1 MTIPPPGYGEDPGI
15 QRPEP
20 TASDGTVEPTPP
32 TGGAVDGQAP
42 PPAPHPFFAPV
53 NPASSAPPAAPVPS
67 SPSLPVP
74 SAGPPPPLAPSLP
87 PVAPVP
93 PAAPFP
99 PAPPLPTPLASPPPP
114 LAAVRPSGAP
124 LPPVPPPP
132 GPVGSPPAPPPPGP
146 VGSPP
151 VAPPM
156 SAGQPMPAAPAPAGP
171 PAPWALVADPAAL
184 PATLASV
191 GPSSAGAEA
200 VSPPPPPPPA
210 LGAPESLSPPPAPPL
225 ATVGPARFAMPV
237 RDDVSATAAI
247 FGGPGAPEPPEGG
260 EPNGPADSRRNWLGL
275 TSFIASLLGGG
286 LIAIALGHL
295 GLRAAA
301 RGKATN
307 RGIALAGTIL
317 GYVGVVV
324 LCGALV
330 ATGALAG
337 VFPLGSS
344 APQPSVTITPLSTSG
359 VPAVDSTLTVAD
371 RWFGLAIGDCVL
383 EFDTG
388 VDPADPTI
396 EKPEVVPCSGAHFG
410 EVYAI
415 ADIEGDTLPS
425 DATFRLH
432 SREVCAGP
440 LFSSYVG
447 VEAYEDSG
455 LLFDVLYP
463 AERSWENGTH
473 QMVCLLVET
482 GGSTTGSL
490 KGSAR

>member
-1 MTIPPPGYGEDPGI
+1 MTIPPPGHGEDPGI
-15 QRPEP
+15 QGPEP
-20 TASDGTVEPTPP
+20 TAFDGTVEPAAP
-32 TGGAVDGQAP
+32 TEGAADGQAP

-53 NPASSAPPAAPVPS
+53 NPASSAPPAAPVPPAPLPPAPAPLPAS
-67 SPSLPVP
+67 SAPPAPLPP
-74 SAGPPPPLAPSLP
+74 EPPPLPPPPAPLPPPPPPL
-87 PVAPVP
+87 
-93 PAAPFP
+93 PASSA
-99 PAPPLPTPLASPPPP
+99 PPPP
-114 LAAVRPSGAP
+114 PIAVVRPPVTP
-124 LPPVPPPP
+124 LPPVPLPH
-132 GPVGSPPAPPPPGP
+132 GPVS
-146 VGSPP
+146 SPP
-151 VAPPM
+151 VAPPV
-156 SAGQPMPAAPAPAGP
+156 SAEQPMLAAPAPAGP
-171 PAPWALVADPAAL
+171 PTPWARVADPAAI
-184 PATLASV
+184 PATLASA
-191 GPSSAGAEA
+191 GPSTAGAES
-200 VSPPPPPPPA
+200 VSPPPPPPPPP
-210 LGAPESLSPPPAPPL
+210 GATESVSPPPAPPL
-225 ATVGPARFAMPV
+225 TTAAPGRFATPV
-237 RDDVSATAAI
+237 RDDVSSTAAI

-260 EPNGPADSRRNWLGL
+260 APKGPADSRRNWLGL

-286 LIAIALGHL
+286 LIAIVLGHL

-301 RGKATN
+301 QGKATN
-307 RGIALAGTIL
+307 RGTALAGTIL

-324 LCGALV
+324 LSGALV

-337 VFPLGSS
+337 LLALGSS
-344 APQPSVTITPLSTSG
+344 APQPSVTVTPVAASG
-359 VPAVDSTLTVAD
+359 IPAVDSTLTVAD

-396 EKPEVVPCSGAHFG
+396 EKPEVVPCSGAHYG

-415 ADIEGDTLPS
+415 ASIEGDTPPS

-440 LFSSYVG
+440 LFASYVG
-447 VEAYEDSG
+447 VEEYEDSG